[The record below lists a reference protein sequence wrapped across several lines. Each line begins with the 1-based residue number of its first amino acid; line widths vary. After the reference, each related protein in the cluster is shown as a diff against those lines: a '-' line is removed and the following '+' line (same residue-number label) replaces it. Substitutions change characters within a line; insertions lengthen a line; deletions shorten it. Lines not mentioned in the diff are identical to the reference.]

1 MQRSN
6 QARRASRW
14 IAGGLMVTVALL
26 VACHGGNSGST
37 SQPVQSAARTA
48 PAASTLTAA
57 VSGDGALPVEVRF
70 GIGSLPVV
78 GQPIP
83 VKVVVS
89 TNLAQPA
96 LWVHL
101 HGDEGLDVQEPLD
114 RRLERIDAGAAEVLD
129 LALTASSP
137 GAHLVTVDVVLDL
150 PTSAPD
156 RTFQFPVLVTA
167 R

>member
-6 QARRASRW
+6 QGQRASGW
-14 IAGGLMVTVALL
+14 VAAGLMVAVALL
-26 VACHGGNSGST
+26 VACHSGNSGST
-37 SQPVQSAARTA
+37 SHAVQSATRTP
-48 PAASTLTAA
+48 PAASNLTAA

-89 TNLAQPA
+89 TNQAQPA

-101 HGDEGLDVQEPLD
+101 HGDEGLDVKEPLD
-114 RRLERIDAGAAEVLD
+114 RRLERIDAGEAEVLD

-150 PTSAPD
+150 PTAAPD
-156 RTFQFPVLVTA
+156 ITFQFPVLVTA